1 MARGKFVLA
10 AVIVLLLLPGHLA
23 FAAED
28 LNSVL
33 AKLDTAATRFH
44 TTTAD
49 FEFDT
54 VQTQPVPDTDVQ
66 KGTVDYRRSG
76 TTFQMGVHINQVNG
90 QAVPKVIVCC
100 TGGSVKMYEK
110 MVNQVTTLSKLN
122 EYESYFMLG
131 FGASGK
137 ELAEKWNIKYD
148 GSEAIDGVQ
157 TAKLEMVAKDPAV
170 RKNIQ
175 KVTLWMDTDR
185 GVSLQQRFEEGPDQ
199 YRTCHYFNVKMNQP
213 LPKDPFTL
221 PTDKAT
227 TYVNH

>member
-1 MARGKFVLA
+1 MVRGKFASA
-10 AVIVLLLLPGHLA
+10 AVIVFLLLPGRAA
-23 FAAED
+23 FAADD

-44 TTTAD
+44 TTTAA

-66 KGTVDYRRSG
+66 KGSVDYQRTG
-76 TTFQMGVHINQVNG
+76 TTFQMGAHIKTVNG
-90 QAVPKVIVCC
+90 REVPKIYVYS
-100 TGGSVKMYEK
+100 GGAIKLYEK
-110 MVNQVTTLSKLN
+110 LLDQVTTLSKLSQ
-122 EYESYFMLG
+122 YESWFMLG

-137 ELAEKWNIKYD
+137 ELAAKWQIKYL
-148 GSEAIDGVQ
+148 GSETIDGVQ
-157 TAKLEMVAKDPAV
+157 TAKLEMVPKDPAV
-170 RKNIQ
+170 LKYIQ
-175 KVTLWMDTDR
+175 KATLWMDTDR

-199 YRTCHYFNVKMNQP
+199 YRICHYTNIVMNQA
-213 LPKDPFTL
+213 LPKDAFTL